1 MAIKE
6 LFYDQRPVA
15 LLNPRA
21 SQRIDPRFKFTRDS
35 IGTYIDQYGLLQIAA
50 PGEPRFSYN
59 ASTGEYLGMIVEP
72 GKTNLVA
79 YSEQIDTWTFRN
91 YNNSQLAQ
99 ATANDPTYLAPD
111 GTQTVDKIDFN
122 GVAALARG
130 QRGVIAPNTWY
141 VASAWAYSTNSNY
154 NIQVSYGIDN
164 TRVGSLGLVKLP
176 TTGGKLQR
184 VSARFKTPDTAG
196 LNTFEF
202 LFTKGGTSGGGFA
215 YVWGAQLEEGYD
227 LTSYIPTAAATVT
240 RPADLLS
247 IVGGLPASGSV
258 YVDAQ
263 SVEAVANST
272 LLSLKNAS
280 NQKINLA
287 MEERSELY
295 NSLALTY
302 SIKGTVKP
310 TLPYPVPTTNR
321 ERNIITWGT
330 QNYQYNTDGARFAPS
345 LSTTP
350 GIPANLTQLS
360 IGHDAVDP
368 TKAFNGYINA
378 VYLYNGEITPTVAEA
393 LVRGELDPINA
404 DTYSPVG
411 PTGSLA
417 LIINTQGTS
426 STGDKVFALPAESA
440 LNDNDIVITWGDG
453 TESGLDGAAA
463 ELGAPGLE
471 HTYPSAGIYP
481 VWVEGQLENLQFNNS
496 ASAPD
501 LVKIEK
507 WGTTTG
513 GNDVFLSPSTMNS
526 AFYGCSQLQSMP
538 TSGLPDTS
546 AVTDWY
552 RAFSGCS
559 SLTGT
564 FPSFDFSGAT
574 SFQEA
579 WQSCSGLT
587 SFTAAGDQTQN
598 VTNFSNAWNSC
609 SGLTSFPLINTAAGT
624 NFSSAWLNCTGLTSF
639 PAINTASATNL
650 SLTWFGCSSLT
661 SFPLINTSSVTNFGY
676 SWYGCASLT
685 SFPLINTSSATSI
698 EHAWRNCTGLTSFP
712 LINTSSVTLIRSA
725 WSNCSSL
732 TSFPLINTSSAT
744 NFSATWADCSSL
756 TAFPLIDTSS
766 GTDFSFTWGTCSS
779 LTSFPLLDTSSGTNF
794 SYAWA
799 TCSGLTAFPALDM
812 SNATGLASDA
822 SNTYTGFRSA
832 WQNCT
837 SLADFPANRF
847 NTTTCTRFLEAF
859 RNCALTAQS
868 IENILVSIEAA
879 GTSNGNLGLHDGTN
893 AAKTTWS
900 TAANTAY
907 DALVARGWTITFN
920 A

>member
-35 IGTYIDQYGLLQIAA
+35 TATYVNQEGLIKTVQPNIPRFAYDFTTKEYRGLLLEPTRTNFLPSSVTPPLNGFIGSGSSQTTVTTTLPSGESGIARSITWGPTGDIRARFLVSGTFTGSHIFSVFWKYPTASGWTRYSELANTSGIPGAMFVDLNAASSDVGTY
-50 PGEPRFSYN
+50 GE
-59 ASTGEYLGMIVEP
+59 TV
-72 GKTNLVA
+72 
-79 YSEQIDTWTFRN
+79 
-91 YNNSQLAQ
+91 
-99 ATANDPTYLAPD
+99 YLA
-111 GTQTVDKIDFN
+111 F
-122 GVAALARG
+122 G
-130 QRGVIAPNTWY
+130 QFEAG
-141 VASAWAYSTNSNY
+141 ST
-154 NIQVSYGIDN
+154 
-164 TRVGSLGLVKLP
+164 P
-176 TTGGKLQR
+176 
-184 VSARFKTPDTAG
+184 
-196 LNTFEF
+196 
-202 LFTKGGTSGGGFA
+202 
-215 YVWGAQLEEGYD
+215 
-227 LTSYIPTAAATVT
+227 TSYISNPGSGQTT
-240 RPADLLS
+240 RLADILS
-247 IVGGLPASGSV
+247 VDSVPIPASGSIFI
-258 YVDAQ
+258 DAR
-263 SVEAVANST
+263 AITTNANDT

-287 MEERSELY
+287 MEQRSELY

-330 QNYQYNTDGARFAPS
+330 NNYQYNTDGARFAPS

-393 LVRGELDPINA
+393 LVRGELDPVNA

-417 LIINTQGTS
+417 LVINTQGAS

-453 TESGLDGAAA
+453 TESGLDGAEA

-481 VWVEGQLENLQFNNS
+481 IWVEGKLENLQFGNS

-507 WGTTTG
+507 WGTTAN
-513 GNDVFLSPSTMNS
+513 GNDVFLSPSTMAN
-526 AFYGCSQLQSMP
+526 AFYGCSKLTSMP

-546 AVTDWY
+546 AVTNWY
-552 RAFSGCS
+552 RAFRGCS

-564 FPSFDFSGAT
+564 FPSFNFSAAT
-574 SFQEA
+574 TLQEA
-579 WQSCSGLT
+579 FYGCSSLT

-598 VTNFSNAWNSC
+598 VTNFSYAWYDC
-609 SGLTSFPLINTAAGT
+609 P
-624 NFSSAWLNCTGLTSF
+624 
-639 PAINTASATNL
+639 
-650 SLTWFGCSSLT
+650 
-661 SFPLINTSSVTNFGY
+661 
-676 SWYGCASLT
+676 
-685 SFPLINTSSATSI
+685 
-698 EHAWRNCTGLTSFP
+698 GLTSFP
-712 LINTSSVTLIRSA
+712 LINTSAGTNFDHA
-725 WSNCSSL
+725 WTGCNSL

-744 NFSATWADCSSL
+744 NLAYAWAACPSL
-756 TAFPLIDTSS
+756 TSFPLINTSSCTNFSRSWENATGLTAFPLLNTSSGVNFARAWYNNTGLTSFPLLNTSSGTNFEAAWAGCTGLTSFPLIDTSS
-766 GTDFSFTWGTCSS
+766 GTNFFQTWVACSA
-779 LTSFPLLDTSSGTNF
+779 LTSFPLIDTSAGTQFASAWQTCSALTSFPAIDTSSGTNF
-794 SYAWA
+794 SRAWYENY
-799 TCSGLTAFPALDM
+799 GLTAFPSLNFNA
-812 SNATGLASDA
+812 ATGSASDA
-822 SNTYTGFRSA
+822 SNTFTGFRQA
-832 WQNCT
+832 WISCT
-837 SLADFPANRF
+837 SLADFPAGRF
-847 NTTTCTRFLEAF
+847 NSTSCTRYQDAF
-859 RNCALTAQS
+859 TSCALTAQS
-868 IENILVSIEAA
+868 IENILVSINAA
-879 GTSNGNLGLHDGTN
+879 GTSNGNLGIGGGTN

-900 TAANTAY
+900 SAANTAY